1 MGAARVIT
9 EERSW
14 FADAHRP
21 DRTLRV
27 SPHPTEG
34 VVTLSVWDGH
44 RCVATH
50 RIARESVPDLVGC
63 LAGGLVAAPPA
74 HLSVVRDAPPPAAA
88 HGARPGPL
96 VAPADHRHPPPP
108 PLRTHAARPF

>member
-63 LAGGLVAAPPA
+63 LAGGLVAAPPT
-74 HLSVVRDAPPPAAA
+74 HLSVVRDAPPP
-88 HGARPGPL
+88 
-96 VAPADHRHPPPP
+96 PPPAVP
-108 PLRTHAARPF
+108 GAVRWWRRLTTATRLRLR